1 MKRFLIG
8 FAAMALVIIVSASD
22 AKAERGRRRG
32 YSEVTYV
39 VPAIYVAPTY
49 VVPAYVAPVGVAP
62 TYVVPTYPAAAYVA
76 PVVSTY
82 SIQYVRRRG
91 R

>member
-8 FAAMALVIIVSASD
+8 FAAMALVIAVSASD

-32 YSEVTYV
+32 YSQVTYAAPATYV
-39 VPAIYVAPTY
+39 VQT
-49 VVPAYVAPVGVAP
+49 YVAPVNVA
-62 TYVVPTYPAAAYVA
+62 YVVPTYAAAAYVA
-76 PVVSTY
+76 PVVPTIY
-82 SIQYVRRRG
+82 TIHYTGRRR

>member
-8 FAAMALVIIVSASD
+8 FAAMALVITVSASD

-39 VPAIYVAPTY
+39 APAMYVVPTY
-49 VVPAYVAPVGVAP
+49 VTPVNIAP
-62 TYVVPTYPAAAYVA
+62 TYVVPTYAAAAYVA
-76 PVVSTY
+76 PVVPATY
-82 SIQYVRRRG
+82 TIHYTGRRR

>member
-8 FAAMALVIIVSASD
+8 FAGMALVIAVSASD

-32 YSEVTYV
+32 YSRMTYA
-39 VPAIYVAPTY
+39 VPA
-49 VVPAYVAPVGVAP
+49 
-62 TYVVPTYPAAAYVA
+62 TYVVPTYVAPVNVAPAYVVPTYAAAAYVA
-76 PVVSTY
+76 PVVSTTY
-82 SIQYVRRRG
+82 TIHYTGRRR

>member
-8 FAAMALVIIVSASD
+8 FAAMALVMTVSASD

-32 YSEVTYV
+32 YSQVTYV
-39 VPAIYVAPTY
+39 VPATYVVPTYVAPVTVAPTY
-49 VVPAYVAPVGVAP
+49 VVPI
-62 TYVVPTYPAAAYVA
+62 YPAAAYVA
-76 PVVSTY
+76 PVVSTTY
-82 SIQYVRRRG
+82 TIHSTRRHG